1 MPKVTVDGQTIEVL
15 EKDYPLADVRRDGT
29 KNAPKKTIGY
39 SISAGSAVAAIAL
52 AVDRYGE
59 FAVGAES
66 FASWAIPPLAFA
78 ALTATTFAAVK
89 LGYPAK
95 EETDA

>member
-1 MPKVTVDGQTIEVL
+1 MSALK
-15 EKDYPLADVRRDGT
+15 
-29 KNAPKKTIGY
+29 KNTGY
-39 SISAGSAVAAIAL
+39 SASVASAVAAIAL

-66 FASWAIPPLAFA
+66 FASWALPPLALV
-78 ALTATTFAAVK
+78 ALTVMSLTIVK

-95 EETDA
+95 DETHA